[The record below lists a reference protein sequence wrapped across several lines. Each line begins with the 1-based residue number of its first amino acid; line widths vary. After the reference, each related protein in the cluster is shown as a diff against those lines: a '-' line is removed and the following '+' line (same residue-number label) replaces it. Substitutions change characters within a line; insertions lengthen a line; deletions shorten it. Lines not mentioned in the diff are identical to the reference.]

1 MTEPSLEL
9 ARARELL
16 AATPPPGARA
26 RVLAAVLDSRRPV
39 AQKPLWRALVF
50 VSALLVTTTA
60 AAVGGPALV
69 RWAGRQSRAEF
80 APSPGAAALHPARP
94 LTRGG
99 HAAPA
104 HALPTPTPPLSAAPP
119 SAVPPLAPSAMLAP
133 TVSPP
138 TVRPRSSVEP
148 TASSLPS
155 PSALAQEVAAYR
167 EAAALVATSP
177 GLAIVRLRAHRERF
191 PGSALG
197 PEVSLR
203 LVQAFTALGRS
214 ADARREAQSFLARY
228 PRSPKR
234 AEMLAIVDGAPAV
247 TADQ

>member
-16 AATPPPGARA
+16 AVTPPPGARA

-39 AQKPLWRALVF
+39 AQKPLWRALVL
-50 VSALLVTTTA
+50 VTALLVTTTA
-60 AAVGGPALV
+60 AAVGGPALA
-69 RWAGRQSRAEF
+69 RWAGRQSRTEF
-80 APSPGAAALHPARP
+80 ARSPGTAAVHPARP
-94 LTRGG
+94 LPHGG

-104 HALPTPTPPLSAAPP
+104 HASPAANPPLSADPP
-119 SAVPPLAPSAMLAP
+119 PAVPPLAPSAMLAP
-133 TVSPP
+133 TMSPP
-138 TVRPRSSVEP
+138 LARPRSSLEP
-148 TASSLPS
+148 PPPLLPNPSL
-155 PSALAQEVAAYR
+155 LAQEVAAYR

-234 AEMLAIVDGAPAV
+234 AEMLAIVDGAPAIP
-247 TADQ
+247 ADQ